1 MSGTGKNI
9 DQLLEKLDLLLKKQE
24 SFQAEINQ
32 LKYEINTLR
41 EQKTPESKDH
51 PPALNTGVVVTDP
64 EEKTNRA
71 PLPPQPVQAKSTT
84 GIRKHSFTFK
94 QSLEKFIGENLINKI
109 GIIILVIGVAIGTKY
124 SIERQLINPL
134 TRIILGYLFGLTL
147 LVLAIRLK
155 KTYENFSA
163 VLISGGMAIMY
174 FITYAAYDLYG
185 LIDQPAAFAMM
196 VAFTVFTVIAAIRYN
211 RQIIGVIGLVGA
223 YAVPFLLSD
232 GSGNHIVLLS
242 YIAIINAGI
251 LIIAFKK
258 LWKPLYYS
266 AFLLTWLIFT
276 TWYITGFNPEEDLAA
291 GLLFGALFFIFFY
304 IEFLAYKLIKEEKYS
319 KSDLVVLLSNAFIFF
334 AFGYGMLNNHD
345 TGRHFLGLFTLC
357 NAIIHFIVSVIVY
370 RKKLADR
377 NLFYFIAG
385 LVLVFITIAIPVQL
399 DGNWVTLLWAGEA
412 ALLFWIGRTKKVP
425 IYEQLSYPLMLLGF
439 ISLTDDWLDRSTNL
453 DYLPFFNVQLLS
465 SLIFIA
471 AFAFINRVNFNQK
484 YTLKP
489 KNLHS
494 YRRLFNFTIPGMLIF
509 ALYGALLLEVMAY
522 FDQQY
527 LQSFVEI
534 KVNQLGDVRSYY
546 DSDIPKFKGIWMMN
560 YTLFFISI
568 LCFMNAFKIRNPG
581 LKLVNLVAAL
591 LVLIVFLNGVLTVL
605 GALRDSYL
613 QQYLS
618 EYYQRGIMHLGIRYV
633 AIGFLALLLFAVWKQ
648 MSSSPGDE
656 RLKITFHI
664 ALHLTVIWILSS
676 ELFHWMDISGVK
688 NTYKLGLSILWGV
701 YALFM
706 VVLGIWKGKK
716 YLRVVGMLLF
726 AITLCKL
733 FIYDIARLG
742 TIKKTIVFVS
752 LGTLLL
758 IISFLYH
765 KYKDK
770 IYEDEG

>member
-1 MSGTGKNI
+1 
-9 DQLLEKLDLLLKKQE
+9 
-24 SFQAEINQ
+24 
-32 LKYEINTLR
+32 
-41 EQKTPESKDH
+41 
-51 PPALNTGVVVTDP
+51 
-64 EEKTNRA
+64 
-71 PLPPQPVQAKSTT
+71 
-84 GIRKHSFTFK
+84 
-94 QSLEKFIGENLINKI
+94 
-109 GIIILVIGVAIGTKY
+109 
-124 SIERQLINPL
+124 
-134 TRIILGYLFGLTL
+134 
-147 LVLAIRLK
+147 
-155 KTYENFSA
+155 
-163 VLISGGMAIMY
+163 
-174 FITYAAYDLYG
+174 
-185 LIDQPAAFAMM
+185 
-196 VAFTVFTVIAAIRYN
+196 
-211 RQIIGVIGLVGA
+211 
-223 YAVPFLLSD
+223 
-232 GSGNHIVLLS
+232 
-242 YIAIINAGI
+242 
-251 LIIAFKK
+251 
-258 LWKPLYYS
+258 
-266 AFLLTWLIFT
+266 
-276 TWYITGFNPEEDLAA
+276 
-291 GLLFGALFFIFFY
+291 
-304 IEFLAYKLIKEEKYS
+304 
-319 KSDLVVLLSNAFIFF
+319 
-334 AFGYGMLNNHD
+334 
-345 TGRHFLGLFTLC
+345 
-357 NAIIHFIVSVIVY
+357 
-370 RKKLADR
+370 
-377 NLFYFIAG
+377 
-385 LVLVFITIAIPVQL
+385 
-399 DGNWVTLLWAGEA
+399 
-412 ALLFWIGRTKKVP
+412 
-425 IYEQLSYPLMLLGF
+425 MLLGF

-471 AFAFINRVNFNQK
+471 AFAFINQVNFNQK

-534 KVNQLGDVRSYY
+534 KVNQLGDVSSYY

-568 LCFMNAFKIRNPG
+568 LCFINALKIRNPG

-591 LVLIVFLNGVLTVL
+591 LVLIVFLNGVLIVL
-605 GALRDSYL
+605 GALRDSYM

-648 MSSSPGDE
+648 MSSPPGNE
-656 RLKITFHI
+656 RLKVTFHI

-742 TIKKTIVFVS
+742 TIKKNHRFCFTRHPVVDYFLS
-752 LGTLLL
+752 LP
-758 IISFLYH
+758 
-765 KYKDK
+765 
-770 IYEDEG
+770 